1 MRQSSNSF
9 LMKKSMYLNNRA
21 VLKSAERWI
30 VAAYV
35 WKLLYFPFSW
45 IVSPRVMPIGQLR
58 PIFFHATEDYK
69 YVPLFGDI
77 VFLALAIIAFIRLH
91 AHTNRILRKAF
102 RLFILAYIVEI
113 ALVQTNAGIVIGN
126 YLYDATGSLW
136 QLYLFLLYSY
146 LFWDTC
152 FIQCYPIHK

>member
-45 IVSPRVMPIGQLR
+45 IVSPRVMPIEQLR
-58 PIFFHATEDYK
+58 PIFFSCHRRLQVCSLWGYRL
-69 YVPLFGDI
+69 PGFGNHCLHQAPCPHQPDI
-77 VFLALAIIAFIRLH
+77 EESIPAIHFGLYRWNCTGADKCGNSYRQLPVRCH
-91 AHTNRILRKAF
+91 
-102 RLFILAYIVEI
+102 RLFVAALSLLTIFVFIL
-113 ALVQTNAGIVIGN
+113 G
-126 YLYDATGSLW
+126 
-136 QLYLFLLYSY
+136 YLFHSML
-146 LFWDTC
+146 
-152 FIQCYPIHK
+152 PNP